1 MKVSMYCSINNN
13 KKPLL
18 PKENPSHIRLIGI
31 NIENNPSNLIITV
44 SVIIIQ
50 VQKKV
55 LATQFK
61 GQVRKLLHSLTLT
74 PKRQSLSQCHKIIF
88 SPQEIASIKM
98 MQ

>member
-13 KKPLL
+13 KKLLL
-18 PKENPSHIRLIGI
+18 PKENPSHIRLIEI

-55 LATQFK
+55 STTPFK
-61 GQVRKLLHSLTLT
+61 GQVQKLLHLLTQT
-74 PKRQSLSQCHKIIF
+74 PKRQPPTHCHKIIF
-88 SPQEIASIKM
+88 FPQEIASIKM
-98 MQ
+98 M